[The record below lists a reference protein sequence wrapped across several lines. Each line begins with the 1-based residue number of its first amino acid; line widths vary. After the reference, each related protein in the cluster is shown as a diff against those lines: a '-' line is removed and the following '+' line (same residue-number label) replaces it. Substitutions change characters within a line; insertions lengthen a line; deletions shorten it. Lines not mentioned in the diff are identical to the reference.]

1 MNPDFDA
8 NPALPGVPDPYPIFR
23 EIRERDPVH
32 WCPGA
37 GLWAITRFADA
48 EAVLKDPRFRRQAF
62 LDLLEARMGPQPIL
76 AMQRHELVFTDN
88 PRHREMRAAISSA
101 ITPRSMQALRPRVEE
116 HVEARLA
123 PWRDRG
129 AFDLIQDFARTYPT
143 EVAALWL
150 GVPEEDRVPIV
161 DWIFPLV
168 AGRGIARDAATTAAA
183 NGAADRFTGYFQE
196 LISARRR
203 EPQEDLVTALV
214 QMASANPGLFSD
226 GDLISLFI
234 AVFAAGHGPGIALLA
249 NTVLAL
255 LRHPAEC
262 ERLQAHPE
270 WIPSAL
276 EEGLRYDPPTQAPNP
291 LAAVA
296 DVELGGKILR
306 KGDIVSVILA
316 AANRDPDAFPEPDRF
331 DITRHPN
338 RHLAFSGGEHFCL
351 GAVLARL
358 EGQVALGAL
367 VRSLRGL
374 RLGCEESALRWIPHD
389 RFRTLERLPVCFEPA
404 RG

>member
-1 MNPDFDA
+1 MDAEFDSNPT
-8 NPALPGVPDPYPIFR
+8 LPGFPDPYPIYR

-37 GLWAITRFADA
+37 GLWAITRHADA
-48 EAVLKDPRFRRQAF
+48 EAVLKDPRFSRQAF

-88 PRHREMRAAISSA
+88 PRHYDLRTVIGSA
-101 ITPRSMQALRPRVEE
+101 ITPRSMQELRPRVEE

-129 AFDLIQDFARTYPT
+129 RMDIIQDFARTYPT

-150 GVPEEDRVPIV
+150 GVPEEDRIRIV
-161 DWIFPLV
+161 EWIFPLV
-168 AGRGIARDAATTAAA
+168 AGRGIARDAATTAEA
-183 NGAADRFTGYFQE
+183 NQAADQFTAYFQE
-196 LISARRR
+196 LIAARRR
-203 EPQEDLVTALV
+203 EPRDDLVTAFV
-214 QMASANPGLFSD
+214 QSASAHPGLFND

-255 LRHPAEC
+255 LRHPSEL
-262 ERLQAHPE
+262 ERLRAHPE

-276 EEGLRYDPPTQAPNP
+276 EEGLRYDAPTQAPNP

-296 DVELGGKILR
+296 DVEIGGKTIR
-306 KGDIVSVILA
+306 KGQVVSVILG
-316 AANRDPDAFPEPDRF
+316 AANRDPEAFSDPDRF

-358 EGQVALGAL
+358 EGQIALGAL
-367 VRSLRGL
+367 VRTLHDL
-374 RLGCEESALRWIPHD
+374 RLGCEESELRWIPHD
-389 RFRTLERLPVCFEPA
+389 RFRTLERLPVIC
-404 RG
+404 